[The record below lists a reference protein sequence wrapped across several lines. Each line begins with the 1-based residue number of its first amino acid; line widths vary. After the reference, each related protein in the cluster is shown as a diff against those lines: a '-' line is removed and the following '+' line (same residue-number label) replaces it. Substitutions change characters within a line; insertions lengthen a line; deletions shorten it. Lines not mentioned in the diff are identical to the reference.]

1 MRRSAPQHTRRN
13 ARPLMRRSA
22 PLSTKMNAQLL
33 MNRSAPRHTSR
44 SAQLLM
50 KRSVLPSMIVNVL
63 HLTSRNVLH
72 RMNESAR
79 LPTRRNVLVTRGRGV
94 SKTSVIPLSPT
105 LGTVSLITILM
116 FVAFVLSTIRGE
128 CSISHFISCSLKFT
142 LSSYSSLLEFLCT
155 TNCFPAW
162 RYLFQF
168 WT

>member
-1 MRRSAPQHTRRN
+1 MTINNTLHASRDI
-13 ARPLMRRSA
+13 MYY
-22 PLSTKMNAQLL
+22 LL
-33 MNRSAPRHTSR
+33 WYILCYYDILLWYFYMMFLEIKSCHGRH
-44 SAQLLM
+44 
-50 KRSVLPSMIVNVL
+50 
-63 HLTSRNVLH
+63 
-72 RMNESAR
+72 
-79 LPTRRNVLVTRGRGV
+79 VTRGRGV
-94 SKTSVIPLSPT
+94 SKTSVIPLTPT

-168 WT
+168 WTWSNKWDNPLAKIWTLVQPKESPVGSKM